1 MFATMYI
8 ITNTCCLCDA
18 MTCLCDVNKYGEVD
32 FMSIVMSDD
41 DMLLCGL
48 YVLSHIH
55 FISEEGFYAK
65 RWWLLCR
72 AKLGFMPS
80 VPNYG
85 QSDGYHMHN
94 IVVSHGVHYV
104 YFGVGYVYVRV
115 VYHWVL
121 NWWMIIELRRYMVF
135 CVDVKIMIMWWS

>member
-1 MFATMYI
+1 MIMMFAMVYI
-8 ITNTCCLCDA
+8 IMYTCCLCDA

-65 RWWLLCR
+65 R
-72 AKLGFMPS
+72 
-80 VPNYG
+80 
-85 QSDGYHMHN
+85 
-94 IVVSHGVHYV
+94 
-104 YFGVGYVYVRV
+104 
-115 VYHWVL
+115 
-121 NWWMIIELRRYMVF
+121 
-135 CVDVKIMIMWWS
+135 